1 MLRMGLCMLNT
12 NFLETNLVHIIVK
25 HIMACLIC
33 GFLEVVTQGLSK
45 SLHYAAT
52 NGFPDTT
59 VGNVC
64 PCVVEP
70 HKVVG
75 MMRNVVIQ
83 GDACNVK

>member
-1 MLRMGLCMLNT
+1 MINLDS
-12 NFLETNLVHIIVK
+12 FASLE
-25 HIMACLIC
+25 
-33 GFLEVVTQGLSK
+33 EVTQGLSK

-75 MMRNVVIQ
+75 IMRNFTVQ
-83 GDACNVK
+83 GEER